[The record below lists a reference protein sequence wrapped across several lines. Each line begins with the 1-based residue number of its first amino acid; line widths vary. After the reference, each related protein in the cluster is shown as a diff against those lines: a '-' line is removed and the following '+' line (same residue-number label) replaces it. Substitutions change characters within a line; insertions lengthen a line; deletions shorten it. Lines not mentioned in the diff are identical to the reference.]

1 MKKQLLKIAILAGVA
16 IGFVGCGT
24 TSTYTNGIYIP
35 NDSIKKQNATTKV
48 YFEDQSLVTIKHNLQ
63 NIADYLNTNS
73 IVPKTICKTSKVDA
87 KEDKEFYKDTK
98 CSANTSSEQINLKF
112 KVDATNYVTT
122 DKVYNNSAEAF
133 NDFLSVGE
141 FLYQELSKNP
151 ELREKLG
158 TSTNIYYDADRLMK
172 EKKLA
177 FTIQREIVRDAIS
190 DRLRNQMNNA
200 GWQMVNNQES
210 ADKVYLFDLTRD
222 FTEDEVKEIKNKN
235 TNMKINIFSNSSEAI
250 SMNAHKLTS
259 GYVYT
264 SATPL
269 ITKAAPIPVSKS
281 SSNNFASNAVLGDSA
296 MRMASSSN
304 SSGSSAAVGV
314 GVALGAS
321 ALDFLFST
329 RPKYTYVLPF
339 MKEIDNKTNQTTIR
353 YFERGIF
360 AGNDWEI
367 KFLIGDTSC
376 SLIDN
381 DCKFV
386 QIPIN

>member
-1 MKKQLLKIAILAGVA
+1 MKKQFYKIAVLAGVA

-98 CSANTSSEQINLKF
+98 CSANTSNEQINLKF

-158 TSTNIYYDADRLMK
+158 TSTNIYYDAERLMK

-190 DRLRNQMNNA
+190 DRLKNQMNNA

-222 FTEDEVKEIKNKN
+222 FTENEVKEMRNKN
-235 TNMKINIFSNSSEAI
+235 TNMKINIFSNSNEPI
-250 SMNAHKLTS
+250 SMNAHNMTG

-269 ITKAAPIPVSKS
+269 ITQAAPKPVSKS

-339 MKEIDNKTNQTTIR
+339 IKEIDNKTNQTTIR

-360 AGNDWEI
+360 VGNNWEI
-367 KFLIGDTSC
+367 KFLLGDTSC
-376 SLIDN
+376 SIIKNACD
-381 DCKFV
+381 FI
-386 QIPIN
+386 QTPIN

>member
-1 MKKQLLKIAILAGVA
+1 MKKQLLKIAVLASVA

-98 CSANTSSEQINLKF
+98 CSANTSNEQINLKF

-141 FLYQELSKNP
+141 FLYQELNKNP

-158 TSTNIYYDADRLMK
+158 TSTNIYYDAERLMK

-200 GWQMVNNQES
+200 GWQMVNNKEK

-222 FTEDEVKEIKNKN
+222 FTENEVKEIKNKN

-250 SMNAHKLTS
+250 SMNANNMTG
-259 GYVYT
+259 GYFYGGT
-264 SATPL
+264 ATPS
-269 ITKAAPIPVSKS
+269 TTQAAPKPVSKS

-329 RPKYTYVLPF
+329 TPKYTFVLPF
-339 MKEIDNKTNQTTIR
+339 MKEIDNSSKKSLLRFYEYGIYLGNTEENKVALSRINTSINGGVKYRTIPL
-353 YFERGIF
+353 
-360 AGNDWEI
+360 N
-367 KFLIGDTSC
+367 
-376 SLIDN
+376 
-381 DCKFV
+381 
-386 QIPIN
+386 